1 MLLAFVS
8 LGDYL
13 TDSCGGDFSFLITG
27 LTELWYI
34 VLSDFFRSKRFACSW
49 SVLLS

>member
-13 TDSCGGDFSFLITG
+13 TDSYGGDFSFLITG
-27 LTELWYI
+27 LAELWYM
-34 VLSDFFRSKRFACSW
+34 VLSDFFSGERFACSW